1 MNKSPLGRRYS
12 KVKTIQVEAA
22 AIAGASAKGWH
33 RALLP
38 AAGMPFFSLDGKEA
52 KDQAEAKGNYRLCC
66 ITLLRNPA
74 KACTAD

>member
-1 MNKSPLGRRYS
+1 METKQ
-12 KVKTIQVEAA
+12 KIK
-22 AIAGASAKGWH
+22 
-33 RALLP
+33 P